1 MADIDETI
9 SLFEHIR
16 NRLPT
21 GYGLGDDENIENDG
35 VYNHKT
41 FQQSLRED
49 HEGDVGIF
57 ENNISEINI
66 LSGFLGYQGN
76 IQVAVVTK
84 NGDIDGAMKYLKEA
98 LELRKQAKNLAKA
111 EKRLEKSELDY
122 YMLEQIIK
130 GTNKEIVIKL
140 ANGTTL
146 TVKEEKEGTGYVSFN
161 EKYSQAH
168 K

>member
-1 MADIDETI
+1 M
-9 SLFEHIR
+9 
-16 NRLPT
+16 
-21 GYGLGDDENIENDG
+21 
-35 VYNHKT
+35 
-41 FQQSLRED
+41 
-49 HEGDVGIF
+49 
-57 ENNISEINI
+57 I
-66 LSGFLGYQGN
+66 L
-76 IQVAVVTK
+76 
-84 NGDIDGAMKYLKEA
+84 KYLKEA
-98 LELRKQAKNLAKA
+98 LELRKQAVNLAKA

-161 EKYSQAH
+161 EKYSQVH

>member
-1 MADIDETI
+1 M
-9 SLFEHIR
+9 
-16 NRLPT
+16 
-21 GYGLGDDENIENDG
+21 
-35 VYNHKT
+35 
-41 FQQSLRED
+41 
-49 HEGDVGIF
+49 
-57 ENNISEINI
+57 I
-66 LSGFLGYQGN
+66 L
-76 IQVAVVTK
+76 
-84 NGDIDGAMKYLKEA
+84 KYLREA
-98 LELRKQAKNLAKA
+98 LELRKQAKNLAKE